1 MAVKFGHARISE
13 NGSINGVKGD
23 STKKEVC
30 IRNWY
35 NGSWDFM
42 AIHPDPVVRE
52 KHAAAVEAACNNDNV
67 GYGQGDRNSLNKEA
81 KVVNYDIAKITNP
94 CNCDCSSLQNAAA
107 KASGAKN
114 VTYASNGWTT
124 RTMRSKLKA
133 AGYIIIEDPTYLT
146 SAMYCVRGAIYVE
159 EGSHTGCGLTDGSK
173 HKNTL
178 AKAGLTKPAETTKPA
193 VPAESSTYTLKD
205 FIKDVQ
211 MATGSKVDGI
221 AGPETLSNTITISA
235 VLNRKHP
242 VVYYV
247 QRRLKALG
255 YTEVGKIDGIAGPK
269 FTAAVEHF
277 QDDNGCVM
285 DGEITARNKT
295 WRKLLGME

>member
-1 MAVKFGHARISE
+1 MAVKFGHASISE
-13 NGSINGVKGD
+13 KGSINGVKGD

-52 KHAAAVEAACNNDNV
+52 KHAAAVEAACANDNI
-67 GYGQGDRNSLNKEA
+67 GYGQGDRNTLNKEA
-81 KVVNYDIAKITNP
+81 KVVNYDIAKIANP
-94 CNCDCSSLQNAAA
+94 CNCDCSSLQNVAA

-114 VTYASNGWTT
+114 VTYTSNGWTT
-124 RTMRSKLKA
+124 RSMRSKLKA
-133 AGYIIIEDPTYLT
+133 AGYIIIDDPAYLT
-146 SAMYCVRGAIYVE
+146 SAMYCVRGVMYVE
-159 EGSHTGCGLTDGSK
+159 EGVHTGCGLTNGSK
-173 HKNTL
+173 YKHTL
-178 AKAGLTKPAETTKPA
+178 AKAGLNKPVETPKPDT
-193 VPAESSTYTLKD
+193 PKESSAYTLKD

-221 AGPETLSNTITISA
+221 AGPETLSNTITLSA

-242 VVYYV
+242 VIYYV

-277 QDDNGCVM
+277 QDDNGCVI

-295 WRKLLGME
+295 WKKLLGMI

>member
-1 MAVKFGHARISE
+1 MAVKFGHASISE
-13 NGSINGVKGD
+13 TGSINGVKGD

-30 IRNWY
+30 VRNWY
-35 NGSWDFM
+35 NGCWDFM
-42 AIHPDPVVRE
+42 AIHPDPAVRD
-52 KHAAAVEAACNNDNV
+52 KHALAVEAACANDNV
-67 GYGQGDRNSLNKEA
+67 GYGQGDRNTLNAEA
-81 KVVNYDIAKITNP
+81 KAVNYDIAKIVNP
-94 CNCDCSSLQNAAA
+94 CNCDCSALQNVAA

-114 VTYASNGWTT
+114 VTYGSNGWTT
-124 RTMRSKLKA
+124 RNMRAKLKA
-133 AGYIIIEDPTYLT
+133 AGYIIIDDPAYLT
-146 SAMYCVRGAIYVE
+146 SAMYCVRGVVYVE
-159 EGSHTGCGLTDGSK
+159 EGVHTGCGLTDGSK
-173 HKNTL
+173 YKNTL
-178 AKAGLTKPAETTKPA
+178 AKAGLTKPVEAPKPT
-193 VPAESSTYTLKD
+193 VSTGSSTYTLKD

-221 AGPETLSNTITISA
+221 AGPETISNTITLSA